1 MVYIV
6 QDSCDPSRVNETRT
20 QARLDAMDQKI
31 VAALQ
36 ADPRASW
43 AQLGSSVGVSETTV
57 LRRVQRLRETG
68 ALVVVAAPDAL
79 LCGFGQP
86 VLLEFRTAPGQA
98 TALAEKLAM
107 RADVRFVALLTGRSD
122 VMCELIVPDRRYL
135 TRVLNHE
142 IPAYGSVMGTTTH
155 VVLKTFKT
163 GDQWSRGLLD
173 ADGGSTEQQE
183 VRGSAENPAR
193 LDEMDM
199 RLLAALGHDGRRS
212 YADLSHELGL
222 SETAIGRRVVALT
235 SSRRLYFVAMVEPT
249 TLGFE
254 VEVLVHLRVEHG
266 HLEDVATNLAS
277 LSPVRYVSATT
288 GFSDLVFEA
297 IFRDNAALYE
307 FLTETLQELD
317 GVREIEVDVVLESV
331 KRAFRYPLFVP
342 EEERASVTSTAPAAQ
357 KQRRRTREQAATKS
371 TSGKQTTKRTSTK
384 QSPPD

>member
-1 MVYIV
+1 
-6 QDSCDPSRVNETRT
+6 
-20 QARLDAMDQKI
+20 MDQKI

-36 ADPRASW
+36 ADPRTSW

-193 LDEMDM
+193 LTKTDD
-199 RLLAALGHDGRRS
+199 RD
-212 YADLSHELGL
+212 
-222 SETAIGRRVVALT
+222 
-235 SSRRLYFVAMVEPT
+235 PPK
-249 TLGFE
+249 
-254 VEVLVHLRVEHG
+254 LRH
-266 HLEDVATNLAS
+266 
-277 LSPVRYVSATT
+277 
-288 GFSDLVFEA
+288 
-297 IFRDNAALYE
+297 
-307 FLTETLQELD
+307 
-317 GVREIEVDVVLESV
+317 
-331 KRAFRYPLFVP
+331 
-342 EEERASVTSTAPAAQ
+342 ERAPRS
-357 KQRRRTREQAATKS
+357 R
-371 TSGKQTTKRTSTK
+371 
-384 QSPPD
+384 